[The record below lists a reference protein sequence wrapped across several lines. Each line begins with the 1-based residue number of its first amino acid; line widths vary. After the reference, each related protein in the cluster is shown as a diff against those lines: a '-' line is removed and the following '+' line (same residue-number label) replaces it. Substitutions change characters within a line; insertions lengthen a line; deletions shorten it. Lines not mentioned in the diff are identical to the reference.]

1 MATAEEIATAFVPDG
16 HKYGW
21 RFAKIWGRNNPNG
34 NPAGWVVV
42 ISQLKFKAEIDGKT
56 YTLNC
61 KGCYWP
67 TSETSG
73 SLLPTGNG
81 DRAGSRQLLF
91 SLYYDP
97 DNPEAPARLASGMIV
112 STNTTLSSLEE
123 NEFLVRMT
131 VSTKSASLAEFSIV
145 NAQCPAFM
153 FETDRSGAN
162 FASIDCSRW
171 WIRQGSLDD
180 DGWDFCF
187 EFSQDKSP
195 KITGFSVCIEN
206 LVPDAIPQ
214 ETDYI
219 SAANGMYLYMD
230 DRAELQTGGGIGNK
244 QLAHWLD
251 PASIKTIAEASPLPQ
266 LELRYKHSDG
276 TIYELKGG
284 TEVDTSN
291 LVTLDGKQTI
301 SGAKTFGEPVTL
313 SAEGTADN
321 HAVSKAYV
329 DSKVASGSQ
338 EALTGVAKLDATQ
351 TFTGANTF
359 SGATNFTAAVTAKD
373 PVNAT
378 ELATKQYVDAKA
390 AEVGGAQ
397 DNLVTLDGAQTIT
410 GVKTFS
416 AAPVISVAP
425 SADSDATNK
434 AYVDSQV
441 QAMANGGPIP
451 EPAASSILFSG
462 NLPLC
467 SVRSSSATSLVVGPQ
482 YLNKLKLYTADGR
495 RLDFIKVPTVPN
507 YTTITDNDTSAWEGL
522 QVVAKLVAAD
532 AAETTCDRVAP
543 EEIESYSL
551 QDGELKGTIS
561 YLPTLAPDANIAA
574 FLLSFGPYA
583 EGTGTPNIDSW
594 DAQGNYMGIGL
605 GVNNNANLSTVTS
618 KPVPLVR
625 LDFDQAPKLAR
636 AEFTF
641 TSFLTLLVDYSF
653 DGVTYKTLQSG
664 LNGTSSFDFEPAE
677 NGHDLAQKDP
687 QVAQFGE
694 ALLLPENAGSGLAA
708 VNRAYV
714 HRHFMATPKSFLAVK
729 GYSIKVQFPAYST
742 RKKTAYT
749 STSGSTTYGFTFP
762 FALRDLKLETP
773 AGPLFVRKYAKIT
786 TTYKTRQPSFYIL
799 LSPSPCE
806 PSSATTENIADDMA
820 DYEFLVMADI
830 FCSPSDYSYS
840 LASSAVQPGAFFNS
854 STDGLLTATTS
865 LGQEVVGAHDS
876 SVVQGKSG
884 TASIEF
890 RAAPL
895 SGNAPKPDN
904 MPVPNQDLMPVI
916 THMSCQFDLATT
928 RVCSYF
934 KVIAAGGDYI
944 TFKQS
949 DGTYGSQYTCTDPE
963 YFGADVDAFIPE
975 DVIKFDP
982 GEDEESDSTY
992 RTITYNP
999 YVSRGEYDALAAR
1012 VAALEGAGA

>member
-61 KGCYWP
+61 NGCYWP
-67 TSETSG
+67 TSESSG

-97 DNPEAPARLASGMIV
+97 DNPEAPARLASSMIV
-112 STNTTLSSLEE
+112 STNTTLYPLEE

-266 LELRYKHSDG
+266 LELRYKHPDG

-313 SAEGTADN
+313 SAEGTAGN

-425 SADSDATNK
+425 SEANHAATKAYVDTLAVTGSNPNIYTLPQTLTLSATITGHNRRHFLNEIRIYTKENLRITFKYVPSVCTGTKTFIGVVDGVGSGRAEAQEDTFFKTYELQPGEFKGSMTFYPDVNGANAGLASLGIELFGYEDSLCIHAIPPSGGSSSYKENVGLVRFDFEAPAIDRVSIVLSGDRREPADMAAPTQLSGVKDATISYGYGGSDGGYTFPDATYITASQTSNVPVVYRPGENDGSKFTPRFPIYPLNYIDGTLNVLKPKVTYYGVNGANKWYYAPIALRNLRVETTAGPLYLKYYQTTLSFVPYSSDTLAGSYIVSLDPCTPVGKPESFFEEYTLGKREAKCTFNRLLSAVDSGSNLGQLFFNSTDSEPCVLRLRTSIGSSDDPATKIKQLDFPLIDGTAALNLGVEALSISVEIVHDADHPEWDPQEGYRIIPMFGSQSLNSSSLPSDFVSDPNGADLYAKDMESRWSTMGIYPPDATQVTTDIAMGEAYQRYGDKKGYTIQDVPSSAVVSTFSPQNIGGQKTFCFPPRSLLLPQVDTDCCNK
-434 AYVDSQV
+434 AYVDSK
-441 QAMANGGPIP
+441 I
-451 EPAASSILFSG
+451 
-462 NLPLC
+462 
-467 SVRSSSATSLVVGPQ
+467 
-482 YLNKLKLYTADGR
+482 
-495 RLDFIKVPTVPN
+495 
-507 YTTITDNDTSAWEGL
+507 
-522 QVVAKLVAAD
+522 
-532 AAETTCDRVAP
+532 AE
-543 EEIESYSL
+543 
-551 QDGELKGTIS
+551 
-561 YLPTLAPDANIAA
+561 
-574 FLLSFGPYA
+574 
-583 EGTGTPNIDSW
+583 
-594 DAQGNYMGIGL
+594 
-605 GVNNNANLSTVTS
+605 
-618 KPVPLVR
+618 
-625 LDFDQAPKLAR
+625 
-636 AEFTF
+636 
-641 TSFLTLLVDYSF
+641 
-653 DGVTYKTLQSG
+653 
-664 LNGTSSFDFEPAE
+664 
-677 NGHDLAQKDP
+677 
-687 QVAQFGE
+687 
-694 ALLLPENAGSGLAA
+694 
-708 VNRAYV
+708 
-714 HRHFMATPKSFLAVK
+714 
-729 GYSIKVQFPAYST
+729 
-742 RKKTAYT
+742 
-749 STSGSTTYGFTFP
+749 
-762 FALRDLKLETP
+762 
-773 AGPLFVRKYAKIT
+773 
-786 TTYKTRQPSFYIL
+786 
-799 LSPSPCE
+799 
-806 PSSATTENIADDMA
+806 
-820 DYEFLVMADI
+820 
-830 FCSPSDYSYS
+830 
-840 LASSAVQPGAFFNS
+840 
-854 STDGLLTATTS
+854 
-865 LGQEVVGAHDS
+865 
-876 SVVQGKSG
+876 
-884 TASIEF
+884 
-890 RAAPL
+890 
-895 SGNAPKPDN
+895 
-904 MPVPNQDLMPVI
+904 
-916 THMSCQFDLATT
+916 
-928 RVCSYF
+928 
-934 KVIAAGGDYI
+934 
-944 TFKQS
+944 
-949 DGTYGSQYTCTDPE
+949 
-963 YFGADVDAFIPE
+963 
-975 DVIKFDP
+975 
-982 GEDEESDSTY
+982 
-992 RTITYNP
+992 
-999 YVSRGEYDALAAR
+999 LAAR